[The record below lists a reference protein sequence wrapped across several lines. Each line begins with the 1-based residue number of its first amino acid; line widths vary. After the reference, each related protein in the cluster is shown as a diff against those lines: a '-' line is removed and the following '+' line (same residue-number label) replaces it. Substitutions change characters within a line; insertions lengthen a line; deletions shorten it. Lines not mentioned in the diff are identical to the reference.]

1 MWEFLG
7 SKLALK
13 QHQILGPIPIPVLR
27 CQYHGPSLQQ
37 ASIPNKN
44 SIPGRDTWFSPKCWI
59 WFRFLYLRPAVPVR
73 YQSKGSIVL
82 PERVVTKQ
90 KYGTFICLELKNA
103 KNLSTVK
110 YWIDSTQVQTHTCS
124 VKSSCGL
131 HLYLKQRLS
140 LTTLAWKS
148 TTETTLSELKIGRQN
163 LKHQIISQRRMYG
176 CQAGKHTTSHECL
189 DSEPMK
195 RPSDLSNHKSNTS
208 MIKTVF
214 L

>member
-1 MWEFLG
+1 M
-7 SKLALK
+7 
-13 QHQILGPIPIPVLR
+13 V
-27 CQYHGPSLQQ
+27 
-37 ASIPNKN
+37 
-44 SIPGRDTWFSPKCWI
+44 
-59 WFRFLYLRPAVPVR
+59 
-73 YQSKGSIVL
+73 
-82 PERVVTKQ
+82 PERVVPKQ

-148 TTETTLSELKIGRQN
+148 TTETTLSELAGRIWSIR
-163 LKHQIISQRRMYG
+163 LFLSD
-176 CQAGKHTTSHECL
+176 ECMGVRQGNTQL
-189 DSEPMK
+189 LMNAWTVNQWKDPVIYQTIKVIPPWSK
-195 RPSDLSNHKSNTS
+195 LFLSRLMFGHRGYMSNDRHHRGFMDMTRHL
-208 MIKTVF
+208 IDWT

>member
-1 MWEFLG
+1 MMWEFLW

-27 CQYHGPSLQQ
+27 WRYHGPSLQQ
-37 ASIPNKN
+37 ALIPNKN
-44 SIPGRDTWFSPKCWI
+44 SIPGRDTWFSRKCWI

-73 YQSKGSIVL
+73 YKSKGSIVV
-82 PERVVTKQ
+82 PERVVPKQ

-148 TTETTLSELKIGRQN
+148 TTETTLSELKNWPAEFKASDYFSATNVWVSGRETHNFSWMLGQWTN
-163 LKHQIISQRRMYG
+163 EKNQWS
-176 CQAGKHTTSHECL
+176 
-189 DSEPMK
+189 
-195 RPSDLSNHKSNTS
+195 
-208 MIKTVF
+208 IKP
-214 L
+214 